1 MTHCARRSFR
11 SLLRDPDML
20 HGPILPSLAAFSV
33 PIFLSMLF
41 QNLYNT
47 VDGIIVGRFLG
58 EAALAAVG
66 AGGVVL
72 NLLIGFANGVGT
84 GMSMAIARRYGAG
97 DAAGVKRTAAACL
110 VIGLAITL
118 TLTVLG
124 LVFLEDLLRLLNTPE
139 EIFGEAERYI
149 RIVVANI
156 AVCFLYNVFCGMLKA
171 LGNSVMPLVYLI
183 ISSGLNILL
192 DLLLV
197 VALKRGVSGAA
208 EATVIAQAVSA
219 LCSGWYIF
227 RRMPALVPERAHFR
241 FDRALYGD
249 IAWAGVSVGL
259 MNSIVMIGTLTLQY
273 GINSLGTLTIAAH
286 TAARKAFFFGGLPVQ
301 TLGAAVSMFISQNQ
315 GAGQYSR
322 MRRAMGGCYLFNCC
336 YAVVITVVF
345 WLIARPTMVFLTGS
359 DHAEV
364 IENGVRF
371 MRFTAPFYMVLGT
384 LAQTRFALQGMGR
397 KLMPMISSAIELV
410 GKVIFTAAL
419 VPVFGYDAVIVCEP
433 VIWCVMAAQL
443 VISLFLQPE
452 LRKGKQNRC
461 QAGT

>member
-1 MTHCARRSFR
+1 MTHCTRRSFR

-197 VALKRGVSGAA
+197 VALKRSVSGAA

-241 FDRALYGD
+241 FDRALYVD
-249 IAWAGVSVGL
+249 IFKRENDNVDEIFEKEILLRNNKSNFYIITISTSNVSSSKFRETFDANYVL
-259 MNSIVMIGTLTLQY
+259 DEVY
-273 GINSLGTLTIAAH
+273 D
-286 TAARKAFFFGGLPVQ
+286 
-301 TLGAAVSMFISQNQ
+301 
-315 GAGQYSR
+315 
-322 MRRAMGGCYLFNCC
+322 
-336 YAVVITVVF
+336 
-345 WLIARPTMVFLTGS
+345 LI
-359 DHAEV
+359 
-364 IENGVRF
+364 IKNG
-371 MRFTAPFYMVLGT
+371 YY
-384 LAQTRFALQGMGR
+384 
-397 KLMPMISSAIELV
+397 K
-410 GKVIFTAAL
+410 
-419 VPVFGYDAVIVCEP
+419 
-433 VIWCVMAAQL
+433 
-443 VISLFLQPE
+443 
-452 LRKGKQNRC
+452 
-461 QAGT
+461 